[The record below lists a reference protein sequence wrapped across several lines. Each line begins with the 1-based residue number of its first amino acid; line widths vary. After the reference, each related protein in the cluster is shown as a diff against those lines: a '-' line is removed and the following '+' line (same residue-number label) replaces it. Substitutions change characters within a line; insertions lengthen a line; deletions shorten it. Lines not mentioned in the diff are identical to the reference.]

1 MFGIQKP
8 LYMRKQQENKERELI
23 LGFVHLTTDITVKGS
38 LREIPHTDQ
47 LFADLCENRVSSV
60 FHKLLF
66 RVTTVAYESH
76 YVFVSSSL
84 HCVRNFI
91 VKNTFFI
98 IGGWREPLDGNIP
111 TWKHPLYIR
120 TQ

>member
-1 MFGIQKP
+1 MWNHELMFGIQKP

-76 YVFVSSSL
+76 YVFFFFFFERSGRLLASL
-84 HCVRNFI
+84 I
-91 VKNTFFI
+91 
-98 IGGWREPLDGNIP
+98 
-111 TWKHPLYIR
+111 
-120 TQ
+120 